1 MYENYLLCKWDR
13 NWRRNVIEEARLHQS
28 INYQSKRS
36 SLKIRNKTRRK
47 LLKKIKLGNEWTEW
61 KEFSG
66 SWWPPDGFQVKRND
80 LNLSLSLSV
89 SLTVRGTHSR
99 QLQTPYVRT
108 GLVPNSLELFQVRWA
123 CTEARLPVLIRRVRI
138 SCGRIPLAMR
148 ACLER
153 GIIRDAEYR
162 ATTRIFEL
170 YRVRFPVKKE
180 SNGC

>member
-1 MYENYLLCKWDR
+1 MNERNERSFRGVDGHLMVSKW
-13 NWRRNVIEEARLHQS
+13 
-28 INYQSKRS
+28 
-36 SLKIRNKTRRK
+36 
-47 LLKKIKLGNEWTEW
+47 
-61 KEFSG
+61 SG
-66 SWWPPDGFQVKRND
+66 MT
-80 LNLSLSLSV
+80 LISLSLSA

-153 GIIRDAEYR
+153 GIIREAEYR
-162 ATTRIFEL
+162 PIFEL